1 MIKFITRLN
10 QIQLRADVRTR
21 GTNATVEDLLF
32 LKEDIGYSG
41 CPQAVNSIC
50 PEMPNL
56 IAPL

>member
-1 MIKFITRLN
+1 MIKCITRPN
-10 QIQLRADVRTR
+10 QIQLRADERSR
-21 GTNATVEDLLF
+21 GTNLTVEDLL